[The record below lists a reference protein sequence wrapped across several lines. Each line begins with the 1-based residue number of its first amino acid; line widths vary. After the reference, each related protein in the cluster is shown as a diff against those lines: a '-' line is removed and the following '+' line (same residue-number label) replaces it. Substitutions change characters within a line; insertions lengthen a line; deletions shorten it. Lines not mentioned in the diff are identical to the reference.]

1 MYYFVDDCKEKV
13 KFFTNIGFV
22 SQLLLIRDFISK
34 SIQGHNLGN
43 KIRVNFY
50 ETPITTIKAPIINIE
65 MIKEGIRSA
74 G

>member
-43 KIRVNFY
+43 KI
-50 ETPITTIKAPIINIE
+50 ELISMKLP
-65 MIKEGIRSA
+65 SQL
-74 G
+74 